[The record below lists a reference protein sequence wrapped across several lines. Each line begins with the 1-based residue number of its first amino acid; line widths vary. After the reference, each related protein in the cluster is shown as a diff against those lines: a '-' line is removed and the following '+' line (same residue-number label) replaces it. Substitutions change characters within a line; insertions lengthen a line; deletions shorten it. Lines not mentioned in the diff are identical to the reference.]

1 MGPGQEDYWG
11 PRRGALHHRGGGR
24 PGAEEGR
31 GPLPRALH
39 LSGPH
44 HQVRLDSCKDEDPD
58 LNFNKAI
65 WSQ

>member
-1 MGPGQEDYWG
+1 MGPGQEDYRG
-11 PRRGALHHRGGGR
+11 PRRGAFQHRGGGR

-31 GPLPRALH
+31 GPLPGALH

-44 HQVRLDSCKDEDPD
+44 HKVSQGTCKDEDSD

>member
-1 MGPGQEDYWG
+1 MGPGQEDYRG
-11 PRRGALHHRGGGR
+11 PCRGTLQHRGGGR
-24 PGAEEGR
+24 PGAEEGG

-44 HQVRLDSCKDEDPD
+44 HQVRLGTCKDEDPD

>member
-1 MGPGQEDYWG
+1 MGPGQEDYRG
-11 PRRGALHHRGGGR
+11 PRRGTLQRRGGGR
-24 PGAEEGR
+24 PGAEEGG

-44 HQVRLDSCKDEDPD
+44 HQVRPAPCKDENSD